1 MISFSSLR
9 AFKTVGLTTLVISL
23 PGHPQGWFLSNS
35 FFLEDVFLW
44 TGHSEYV
51 FLLAFLLCFCWKLDI
66 QSMFFLLVE
75 DWSCLFMT
83 FHTIFPMCV
92 FLVYGHYLSSA
103 SD

>member
-51 FLLAFLLCFCWKLDI
+51 FLLAFLL
-66 QSMFFLLVE
+66 FLLE
-75 DWSCLFMT
+75 TGHSEY
-83 FHTIFPMCV
+83 V
-92 FLVYGHYLSSA
+92 FFTC
-103 SD
+103 